1 MKVGYKIN
9 YIMKLFDYLFY
20 RVYSFY
26 KRKRDKNP
34 DWMGALVIS
43 LSLFLTLLSIV
54 TLSTTVSNI
63 EINNNVKP
71 LALLL
76 MIVIFVPI
84 WIRYSKED
92 FIQGLVTFYK
102 DEEVSIKRLRGWLF
116 ISYLILVLLIPI
128 SIGYMRHNLG
138 MEI

>member
-1 MKVGYKIN
+1 
-9 YIMKLFDYLFY
+9 MKLFDYLFY